1 MKWTLKTPAS
11 GDMVRVKAGSIYH
24 YGVFVSE
31 SEIIQFGLAPVA
43 RQGLKDTDI
52 EVCCSDVDTFLC
64 GGFLEVA
71 EFDRAERR
79 KNRRPAKAIEYARS
93 KLGTRGYNI
102 LYNNCEHFAY
112 DCVTGKPYC
121 SQTADVRA
129 LFRSLPVAD
138 VYVARIPASPELTK
152 LYPPER
158 QAELDE
164 VTNERVRTE
173 KWCVWKLLEYALER
187 SFGFKMKDMAFSKNE
202 HGKWTT
208 EKCFFSL
215 SHCDGAVAVAVSR
228 AEVGVD
234 IETDRPAL
242 RDRMAQKILNESEL
256 ELYKGTPAP
265 DRTRFLLE
273 KWSAKESLFKAYGS
287 GSAFVPID
295 FDTLSGKVN
304 ARILTL
310 NEREYALSVATE
322 TPDVVRTYEVDL
334 LSKI

>member
-1 MKWTLKTPAS
+1 MKWTLKTPAA

-31 SEIIQFGLAPVA
+31 DEIIQFGLAPVA
-43 RQGLKDTDI
+43 RQELKDADI
-52 EVCCSDVDTFLC
+52 EVCCSDIDTFLC

-79 KNRRPAKAIEYARS
+79 KNRRPKKAVEYARS

-129 LFRSLPVAD
+129 LFRSIPVVD
-138 VYVARIPASPELTK
+138 VYVSPISAAPERTK

-158 QAELDE
+158 QAELDA
-164 VTNERVRTE
+164 VTNARVRTE

-187 SFGFKMKDMAFSKNE
+187 SFGYKMKDMTFSNNE

-234 IETDRPAL
+234 IETERPAL

-256 ELYKGTPAP
+256 ELYDATDDNG
-265 DRTRFLLE
+265 RTRFLLE
-273 KWSAKESLFKAYGS
+273 KWTAKESLFKAFGV
-287 GSAFVPID
+287 GSAFVPAD
-295 FDTLSGKVN
+295 YDTLSGKTN
-304 ARILTL
+304 TKALTL
-310 NEREYALSVATE
+310 CEREYMLSVATE
-322 TPDVVRTYEVDL
+322 TPEIVRTYEVDL

>member
-1 MKWTLKTPAS
+1 MKWTLKAPAS

-31 SEIIQFGLAPVA
+31 TEIIQFGLAPVA
-43 RQGLKDTDI
+43 RQGLKDSDI
-52 EVCCSDVDTFLC
+52 EVCSSDVDTFLC
-64 GGFLEVA
+64 GGFFEVA
-71 EFDRAERR
+71 EFERAERK
-79 KNRRPAKAIEYARS
+79 KNRRPAKAVEYARA

-129 LFRSLPVAD
+129 LFRTLPVTD
-138 VYVARIPASPELTK
+138 VYVARIPGSLVLTQ

-158 QAELDE
+158 QAELDAA
-164 VTNERVRTE
+164 TNERVKIE

-187 SFGFKMKDMAFSKNE
+187 SFGFKMKPMTFSKNE
-202 HGKWTT
+202 HGKWTSD
-208 EKCFFSL
+208 KCFFSL

-228 AEVGVD
+228 ADVGVD
-234 IETDRPAL
+234 IETERPAL
-242 RDRMAQKILNESEL
+242 RERMAQKILNESEL
-256 ELYKGTPAP
+256 TLYENTPESE
-265 DRTRFLLE
+265 RVRFLLE
-273 KWSAKESLFKAYGS
+273 KWTAKESLFKAYGM
-287 GSAFVPID
+287 GSAFIPAD
-295 FDTLSGKVN
+295 YDTLSGKVN
-304 ARILTL
+304 TRILKL

-322 TPDVVRTYEVDL
+322 TPDIVRLYEVDL